1 MMVQQLIHYFAIS
14 FLCLISLV
22 FSAGDHVK
30 FGQPMAA
37 AITQIAWGGLS
48 FQKGYEASSQLNYLK
63 ACLKWGTDY
72 FIAAHT
78 STNEFI
84 GQVGDGNIDHLF
96 WGRPEDMTM
105 ERPSFYLTKDAPG
118 SDLVGETAAA
128 LAASSMVYRIL
139 NDTDLADNAL
149 HHARELFD
157 FANNYR
163 GIYTDSIP
171 ESANFYR

>member
-1 MMVQQLIHYFAIS
+1 
-14 FLCLISLV
+14 
-22 FSAGDHVK
+22 
-30 FGQPMAA
+30 MAA
-37 AITQIAWGGLS
+37 AITQLAWGGLS
-48 FQKGYEASSQLNYLK
+48 FQSGYESAGQMEFLK

-78 STNEFI
+78 STNEFV

-105 ERPSFYLTKDAPG
+105 ERPSFYLTEDAPG

-128 LAASSMVYRIL
+128 LAASSIIYRNL
-139 NDTDLADNAL
+139 NDTVLADGAVS
-149 HHARELFD
+149 HARELFD

-163 GIYTDSIP
+163 GSYTDSIP
-171 ESANFYR
+171 ESAK